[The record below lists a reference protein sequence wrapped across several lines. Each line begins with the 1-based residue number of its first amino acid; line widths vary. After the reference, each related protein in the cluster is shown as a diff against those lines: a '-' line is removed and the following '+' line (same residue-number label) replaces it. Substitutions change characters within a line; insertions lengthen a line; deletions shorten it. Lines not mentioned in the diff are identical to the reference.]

1 MSRSNRPA
9 AKRPPAIRIW
19 LLAGLCALWLAA
31 CGNQD
36 GGTQAPAAVDA
47 CSLLSATDLQ
57 ALAPGLGAG
66 SPGKAKIPNTS
77 TCEWDDASHLPAL
90 MLQVTPAPASSV
102 KKDLESGFA
111 NMGYDV
117 SEVTGLGDE
126 AAVAVQRADPTHGV
140 QAGVALLAVRVG
152 KRQLALSPV
161 RLQIASTDD
170 PAFKHL
176 RDAAVLAVTRL
187 RKNDK

>member
-1 MSRSNRPA
+1 MSPSNQPVARHPS
-9 AKRPPAIRIW
+9 RTRVW
-19 LLAGLCALWLAA
+19 LLTGLCALWLAA

-36 GGTQAPAAVDA
+36 GATQVPAAVDA
-47 CSLLSATDLQ
+47 CSLLSADDLQ
-57 ALAPGLGAG
+57 ALAPGLSAG
-66 SPGKAKIPNTS
+66 TPGKAKIPNTS

-117 SEVTGLGDE
+117 HEVTGLGDE

-140 QAGVALLAVRVG
+140 QAGVAMLGVRVG
-152 KRQLALSPV
+152 KRELALSPV
-161 RLQIASTDD
+161 RLQIASTSD

-176 RDAAVLAVTRL
+176 RDAAALAVSRL
-187 RKNDK
+187 RKKNK

>member
-1 MSRSNRPA
+1 MPPSNQPFAERRSKARV
-9 AKRPPAIRIW
+9 W

-31 CGNQD
+31 CGNHD
-36 GGTQAPAAVDA
+36 SATQAPAAVDA
-47 CSLLSATDLQ
+47 CSLLSAADLQ
-57 ALAPGLGAG
+57 ALAPGLSAG
-66 SPGKAKIPNTS
+66 SPGKAKIPNAS

-117 SEVTGLGDE
+117 SEVSGLGDE

-152 KRQLALSPV
+152 KRELALSPV
-161 RLQIASTDD
+161 RLQIASTSD

-176 RDAAVLAVTRL
+176 RDAAALAVSRL
-187 RKNDK
+187 RKKSQ